1 MSITFVC
8 GDCET
13 VAAEGRVRVVSNSL
27 ITGLRCP
34 ECGGDD
40 LWHSTACGCE
50 ECVESRRIAAIQH
63 EQHEAG
69 YANAKRAR
77 EQMALVKGFAALLAW
92 FNEGTEAEMRV
103 RHVRGRTLD
112 AAAVLAR
119 ESGKSFDDAISR
131 WLKWERERLR

>member
-1 MSITFVC
+1 MITFVC

-40 LWHSTACGCE
+40 LWHSTACVCGACE
-50 ECVESRRIAAIQH
+50 EARRVASIQH

-69 YANAKRAR
+69 YRNAKKAR
-77 EQMALVKGFAALLAW
+77 EGLALVRMFAALLRW
-92 FNEGTEAEMRV
+92 FQR
-103 RHVRGRTLD
+103 
-112 AAAVLAR
+112 
-119 ESGKSFDDAISR
+119 
-131 WLKWERERLR
+131 